1 MNNRFKGL
9 NLVDRVPEELW
20 TEVCNI
26 VKEVVTKPSPR
37 KRCNKAKWL
46 SKEALQTAE
55 KRREVK
61 SKGERE
67 RSTQLNAQFQSI
79 AERGVKTLNGQCK
92 KIEENNR
99 MGMTKDLFKKTGVIK
114 GTFRARMGKIK
125 DRNSKDLS
133 EAEDI
138 KKRWKEYTKL
148 YKKGLNDLEN
158 HDGIVTNLKSDI
170 LECEVKWPLG
180 SITMNKANGGDG
192 IPVELFQILEDDA
205 VKVLHSICQQIW
217 KTQQ

>member
-1 MNNRFKGL
+1 MS
-9 NLVDRVPEELW
+9 D
-20 TEVCNI
+20 
-26 VKEVVTKPSPR
+26 
-37 KRCNKAKWL
+37 
-46 SKEALQTAE
+46 EALQTAE

-138 KKRWKEYTKL
+138 KKRWKEYTEKL
-148 YKKGLNDLEN
+148 YIYIYIYIYK
-158 HDGIVTNLKSDI
+158 
-170 LECEVKWPLG
+170 
-180 SITMNKANGGDG
+180 
-192 IPVELFQILEDDA
+192 
-205 VKVLHSICQQIW
+205 KVLMTQITRMVW
-217 KTQQ
+217 SLT

>member
-1 MNNRFKGL
+1 MS
-9 NLVDRVPEELW
+9 D
-20 TEVCNI
+20 
-26 VKEVVTKPSPR
+26 
-37 KRCNKAKWL
+37 
-46 SKEALQTAE
+46 EALQTAE

-61 SKGERE
+61 CKGERE

-133 EAEDI
+133 EAEEV
-138 KKRWKEYTKL
+138 KMKWQEYTEKL
-148 YKKGLNDLEN
+148 YKNSLNNLDNHVGMVTHLEP
-158 HDGIVTNLKSDI
+158 DI
-170 LECEVKWPLG
+170 LEHEVKWALG
-180 SITMNKANGGDG
+180 SITMNKANGGDR
-192 IPVELFQILEDDA
+192 L
-205 VKVLHSICQQIW
+205 
-217 KTQQ
+217 

>member
-1 MNNRFKGL
+1 MS
-9 NLVDRVPEELW
+9 D
-20 TEVCNI
+20 
-26 VKEVVTKPSPR
+26 
-37 KRCNKAKWL
+37 
-46 SKEALQTAE
+46 EALQTAE

-133 EAEDI
+133 EEEDI

-170 LECEVKWPLG
+170 LECEVKWVLR
-180 SITMNKANGGDG
+180 SITTNKV
-192 IPVELFQILEDDA
+192 IEFQLNYF
-205 VKVLHSICQQIW
+205 KS
-217 KTQQ
+217 